1 MRSSRE
7 LLRIKEPLII
17 KTYLYHLRLFNRNI
31 RLFLLGVFLMSMA
44 FNFILLLFNL
54 YLGALDFSESSI
66 GYLLSLEQ
74 WGAFF
79 IALPASLFMAK
90 GNIRISLILSS
101 VCTAAGFTLLSATAF
116 RPLIGLSVLAIGGST
131 AIFRIAAGPFIM
143 QNTDP
148 EERPFA
154 FSLNFAFLVGA
165 GFLGSLAGGFTRD
178 FLAVALQNDVLAYR
192 IALLGFGGG
201 FAALSMLPFLLL
213 RFPEKKGDFPM
224 LQLLKNCNRKLF
236 FRLLTPSL
244 LIGFGSGL
252 TIPFINLY
260 FKFEWGLSDSLI
272 GTWFGLAQLTTF
284 AGMIL
289 SPLLVR
295 RFHIVK
301 VIVWSQLA
309 SIPFMMIMG
318 FVDFFPVVICAF
330 LLRQVLM
337 NMHTP
342 MNTHFRMELVAPE
355 EQSLINAVRMVG
367 WTGMR
372 ALAAFLG
379 GRIIDYHSFE
389 LSFTLTS
396 AIYLL
401 AALLFFAFFRN
412 VHIGAGRQGEVPAG

>member
-1 MRSSRE
+1 
-7 LLRIKEPLII
+7 
-17 KTYLYHLRLFNRNI
+17 
-31 RLFLLGVFLMSMA
+31 MSMS
-44 FNFILLLFNL
+44 FNLMLLLFNL

-66 GYLLSLEQ
+66 GNLLSLQQ

-90 GNIRISLILSS
+90 GNIRTSLILSS
-101 VCTAAGFTLLSATAF
+101 VCTAAGFALLSATSVH
-116 RPLIGLSVLAIGGST
+116 PSIGLSVLIIGSST
-131 AIFRIAAGPFIM
+131 SIFRIAAGPFIM
-143 QNTDP
+143 QNTNP

-154 FSLNFAFLVGA
+154 FSMNFALLVGS
-165 GFLGSLAGGFTRD
+165 GFLGSLVGGFTRD
-178 FLAVALQNDVLAYR
+178 FLAVLLQNDVLAYR
-192 IALLGFGGG
+192 IALLSFGGG
-201 FAALSMLPFLLL
+201 FAALSFIPFFML
-213 RFPEKKGDFPM
+213 RFHEQKGDFPI
-224 LQLLKNCNRKLF
+224 LQLLKNCNKRLF
-236 FRLLTPSL
+236 LRLLTPSL

-260 FKFEWGLSDSLI
+260 FKVEWGLSDSLI

-284 AGMIL
+284 LGMIL

-309 SIPFMMIMG
+309 SIPFMLVMG
-318 FVDFFPVVICAF
+318 FIDFFPVVVSAF

-342 MNTHFRMELVAPE
+342 MNSHLRMELVAPE
-355 EQSLINAVRMVG
+355 EQTLINAVRMVG
-367 WTGMR
+367 WTGTR

-396 AIYLL
+396 VIYFIAAI
-401 AALLFFAFFRN
+401 LFFYFFHN
-412 VHIGAGRQGEVPAG
+412 VHITTETQPNEPAP